1 MNRLAI
7 IIVILILEG
16 LLQCLS
22 GSYVLSKLRTAA
34 ERNDRRLSV
43 LMLYIYIIVKYFDVI
58 IIYRFGLIPYKPLLL
73 QFGRSSCS
81 GGGGGLV
88 ITGWWGRGV

>member
-43 LMLYIYIIVKYFDVI
+43 LMLYIYIIVKYFDVM

-73 QFGRSSCS
+73 FGRSSCS